1 MLQDEVDRLEEEIN
15 KNSLFDEFMKV
26 KMNEQLFKMKE
37 KAGETK
43 SKSELSKKEMNKYYQ
58 LFDKIDV
65 SDFEEFLREK
75 SQKNDIWIKFIN

>member
-1 MLQDEVDRLEEEIN
+1 MLQDEVDRLEQEIN

-37 KAGETK
+37 QAGIQ
-43 SKSELSKKEMNKYYQ
+43 LIDKKNKVEMNKYYQ

-65 SDFEEFLREK
+65 SDFEEFLRKKSEK
-75 SQKNDIWIKFIN
+75 SDI

>member
-1 MLQDEVDRLEEEIN
+1 
-15 KNSLFDEFMKV
+15 MKV

-43 SKSELSKKEMNKYYQ
+43 SHGELTKKEMNKYYQ

-65 SDFEEFLREK
+65 ADFEEFLKQK
-75 SQKNDIWIKFIN
+75 SESNDI

>member
-1 MLQDEVDRLEEEIN
+1 MLQEEVDRLEQEIN

-37 KAGETK
+37 QSGEYDLIDLN
-43 SKSELSKKEMNKYYQ
+43 SSVSMNKYYQ
-58 LFDKIDV
+58 LFDKIEV

-75 SQKNDIWIKFIN
+75 SEKSDIWIFI